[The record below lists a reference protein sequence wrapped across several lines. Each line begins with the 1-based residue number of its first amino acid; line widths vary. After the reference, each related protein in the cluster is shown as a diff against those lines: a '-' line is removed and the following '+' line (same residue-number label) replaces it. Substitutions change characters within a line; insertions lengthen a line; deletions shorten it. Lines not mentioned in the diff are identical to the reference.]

1 MELLKDYLRA
11 KEYCNKYAWVYT
23 YNKHGEK
30 VLLFDNKASILNKT
44 LGFTFLDSEV
54 LNISIYHPSDN
65 EFSKCNEID
74 VIIKLGDG
82 E

>member
-11 KEYCNKYAWVYT
+11 KEYCNKNVWVYT

-30 VLLFDNKASILNKT
+30 VLLFGNKGKILNYT
-44 LGFTFLDSEV
+44 LGFTFLDCEV
-54 LNISIYHPSDN
+54 LNISIY
-65 EFSKCNEID
+65 CNEID
-74 VIIKLGDG
+74 IIIKLGDR

>member
-11 KEYCNKYAWVYT
+11 KEYCNKNVWVYT

-30 VLLFDNKASILNKT
+30 VLLFGNKGKILNYT
-44 LGFTFLDSEV
+44 LGFTFLDCEV
-54 LNISIYHPSDN
+54 VNVNI
-65 EFSKCNEID
+65 EFDEID
-74 VIIKLGDG
+74 IIIKLGDR

>member
-11 KEYCNKYAWVYT
+11 KEYCNKNVWVYT

-30 VLLFDNKASILNKT
+30 VLLFGNKGKILNYT

-54 LNISIYHPSDN
+54 VNVNI
-65 EFSKCNEID
+65 EFDEID
-74 VIIKLGDG
+74 IIIKLGDR

>member
-11 KEYCNKYAWVYT
+11 KEYCNKYVWVHT

-30 VLLFDNKASILNKT
+30 VLLFYNKAKILNQT
-44 LGFTFLDSEV
+44 LGFTFLDCEV
-54 LNISIYHPSDN
+54 VNVKLPYFND
-65 EFSKCNEID
+65 EID
-74 VIIKLGDG
+74 IRINYRGN

>member
-11 KEYCNKYAWVYT
+11 KEYCNKNVWVYT

-30 VLLFDNKASILNKT
+30 VLLFGNKGKILNYT
-44 LGFTFLDSEV
+44 LGFTFLDCEV
-54 LNISIYHPSDN
+54 VNVNI
-65 EFSKCNEID
+65 EFDEID
-74 VIIKLGDG
+74 IRINYRGN